1 MVVADEVLLGINE
14 GIFLGA
20 IMRTEEINLGQSSNS
35 FLKCYK
41 LSQLFLCLNRCL
53 IMLVKFF
60 YLD

>member
-20 IMRTEEINLGQSSNS
+20 IMRTEEINLRKSSNS
-35 FLKCYK
+35 FLIRHE
-41 LSQLFLCLNRCL
+41 LTQLLLRLNRCL

>member
-20 IMRTEEINLGQSSNS
+20 IMRTEEINLRKSSYS
-35 FLKCYK
+35 FLIRHE
-41 LSQLFLCLNRCL
+41 LTQLLLLLNWCL